1 MSIGFIGTGTIAGAM
16 VAGLSGLPQPPDIL
30 VSPRSEAVST
40 GLAARFAN
48 VRRVG
53 SNAEAAKADIV
64 VLGMRPAQLSEAM
77 AGLRFGPQQIVLSL
91 VAGLSLD
98 ELRKLVPQARL
109 AAAVPMP
116 GIARRIGPVTLYPG
130 LPELVALLGP
140 LGDLFVVAD
149 EARLNM
155 GGLSTFMSSYF
166 ELQARLIATAIA
178 GGAPPD
184 DARRYVVSL
193 LGMLADTARCT
204 APEDFGRLV
213 EEHQT
218 KGGLN
223 ERVRNKLLAEGWFDA
238 VPEALAAAAALSW
251 TALG

>member
-1 MSIGFIGTGTIAGAM
+1 
-16 VAGLSGLPQPPDIL
+16 
-30 VSPRSEAVST
+30 
-40 GLAARFAN
+40 
-48 VRRVG
+48 
-53 SNAEAAKADIV
+53 
-64 VLGMRPAQLSEAM
+64 MRPAQLSEAM

-116 GIARRIGPVTLYPG
+116 GIARKIGPVTLYPG

-178 GGAPPD
+178 GGAPPE

-193 LGMLADTARCT
+193 LGMLADTARRT